1 MTRTSVPTLLVTLL
15 VVATAAPAGAGAA
28 AADGDFVSV
37 SVDAPAFPS
46 PEQPF
51 RIATAVTNAESS
63 GVAYDVNRLEL
74 REGEPSG
81 SKLRASREPG
91 PTTVEP
97 GETVRR
103 GFEATL
109 NETGQRDL
117 YVHVVL
123 ESRDGERRRVV
134 HPLTLR
140 VDGEHPQLSLDTE
153 AAVSTDARAMT
164 VTVSNG
170 RDEAIRQLAVE
181 VDGER
186 VSIEED
192 ARIRA
197 RLDGGAEADFE
208 FTGGVETVGEYP
220 VEVSL
225 SYTTADGENRRLTRL
240 FRADFTPPSQPTD
253 HPQLAVETESAVEGA
268 WRSLN
273 VTVSNGME
281 TAVRQVSLKADG
293 DAVTIRENRRVVP
306 SLAAGTER
314 TFSYRARTADSGAYP
329 VNLTLIYT
337 DGDGVERRIART
349 ATADLTSPDNP
360 GNVSL
365 TGVSAEWDGDRLTVS
380 GSAANLGGEA
390 VESVVVSV
398 ADRENVRKAQPQP
411 EYFVGTVESSDFVTF
426 DVNAALSNNR
436 TTVPLRVSYVVDD
449 VTRTRTV
456 AVDAGPAPTAGEQ
469 SRSGGGSIPL
479 VPVGGLVALLIVAG
493 VWWTRR

>member
-1 MTRTSVPTLLVTLL
+1 MTRTPVPTLLVTLL
-15 VVATAAPAGAGAA
+15 VVGTVAPAGAGAV
-28 AADGDFVSV
+28 AADDDFVSV

-63 GVAYDVNRLEL
+63 GVAYDVRRLEL
-74 REGEPSG
+74 RDGEPRS
-81 SKLRASREPG
+81 SKLRASHEPG
-91 PTTVEP
+91 PATVEP
-97 GETVRR
+97 GETARR

-109 NETGQRDL
+109 NDTGQRDL

-123 ESRDGERRRVV
+123 ESRDGEQRRVV
-134 HPLTLR
+134 HPVTIR
-140 VDGEHPQLSLDTE
+140 VNGEHPQLSLDTE
-153 AAVSTDARAMT
+153 SAVSTDARTMT
-164 VTVSNG
+164 VNVSNG
-170 RDEAIRQLAVE
+170 RDDAIRQLAVE

-186 VSIEED
+186 VSVQED
-192 ARIRA
+192 AKIRA
-197 RLDGGAEADFE
+197 RLESGDEAAFD
-208 FTGGVETVGEYP
+208 FTGGVAEAGEYP
-220 VEVSL
+220 VEVTL
-225 SYTTADGENRRLTRL
+225 SYTTADGESRRLTRL
-240 FRADFTPPSQPTD
+240 FRADFTPPAQPTD

-281 TAVRQVSLKADG
+281 TPVRQVSLEADS
-293 DAVTIRENRRVVP
+293 DAVTVRENRRVVP

-314 TFSYRARTADSGAYP
+314 TFSYRARTADSGTYP

-337 DGDGVERRIART
+337 DGDGVERRITRT
-349 ATADLTSPDNP
+349 ATADLTPPDNP

-365 TGVSAEWDGDRLTVS
+365 TGVNAEWEGDRVAVS

-398 ADRENVRKAQPQP
+398 TDGENVRETQPQP

-426 DVNAALSNNR
+426 DVNARLSDNR

-456 AVDAGPAPTAGEQ
+456 EVDVGPAPTGVGE
-469 SRSGGGSIPL
+469 SRSGGSSFPL
-479 VPVGGLVALLIVAG
+479 APVGGLVALLIVAG

>member
-1 MTRTSVPTLLVTLL
+1 MTRKSVPTLLVTIL
-15 VVATAAPAGAGAA
+15 VVATVAPAGAGTAV
-28 AADGDFVSV
+28 ADDDFVSV
-37 SVDAPAFPS
+37 SVDAPDFPS

-51 RIATAVTNAESS
+51 RIAATVTNAESS
-63 GVAYDVNRLEL
+63 NTAYSVSRLEL
-74 REGEPSG
+74 RDGEMRS
-81 SKLRASREPG
+81 SKLRESHQPG

-97 GETVRR
+97 GETERR

-109 NETGQRDL
+109 NNTGERDL

-123 ESRDGERRRVV
+123 ESRDGQQRRVV

-140 VDGEHPQLSLDTE
+140 VNGEHPQLSLDTE
-153 AAVSTDARAMT
+153 SAVSLDARTMT

-170 RDEAIRQLAVE
+170 RDDAIRQLSVD
-181 VDGER
+181 VDGED

-192 ARIRA
+192 AKIRA
-197 RLDGGAEADFE
+197 RLESGAETDFE
-208 FTGGVETVGEYP
+208 FTGGVEEAGEYP
-220 VEVSL
+220 VEVEL
-225 SYTTADGENRRLTRL
+225 SYTTADGESRRLTRL
-240 FRADFTPPSQPTD
+240 LRADFTPPAQPTD

-281 TAVRQVSLKADG
+281 SAVRQVSLEADS
-293 DAVTIRENRRVVP
+293 DDVTIRENRRVVP
-306 SLAAGTER
+306 SLAGGSER
-314 TFSYRARTADSGAYP
+314 TFSYRARSAESGTYP
-329 VNLTLIYT
+329 VNLTLTYT
-337 DGDGVERRIART
+337 DGDGVERRITRT
-349 ATADLTSPDNP
+349 ATADLTPPDNP

-365 TGVSAEWDGDRLTVS
+365 TGVNAEWQGDRLTVS

-398 ADRENVRKAQPQP
+398 ADAQNVRKAQPQP
-411 EYFVGTVESSDFVTF
+411 EYFVGTVDSSDFVTF
-426 DVNAALSNNR
+426 DVNAELSNNR

-456 AVDAGPAPTAGEQ
+456 EVDVGPAPSGDE
-469 SRSGGGSIPL
+469 SNSGGSSIPL
-479 VPVGGLVALLIVAG
+479 VPIGGLVALLIVAG